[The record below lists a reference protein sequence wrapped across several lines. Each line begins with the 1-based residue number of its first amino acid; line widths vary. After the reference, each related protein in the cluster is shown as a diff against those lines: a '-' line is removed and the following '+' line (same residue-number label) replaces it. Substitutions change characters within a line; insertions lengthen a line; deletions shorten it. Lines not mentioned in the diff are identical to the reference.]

1 MRLGA
6 LCGLLAAVIVGC
18 APTTGPLSPPFEV
31 LVVLDR
37 DARSLLLVP
46 VDSTALAVTIS
57 LGVIAGEPTT
67 LGVRGAVAAI
77 GFDNTDAIV
86 IVDLVQRIPLR
97 TITINATP
105 PIAALAFA
113 PNGIG
118 YAALPR
124 PNRVTTFDPA
134 TGQVIPTIVTG
145 GPQGFAFARGA
156 VFVVLG
162 NRQSCY
168 PLPFPPNCPT
178 TSSWLAPLEGV
189 APFDSI
195 PLPGPGNASSAAVG
209 TDGLLYVLSRGNGD
223 VDGRLSVV
231 DPVQRQEIASFSGL
245 GVFPEYLASDGGDRM
260 LIASRAE
267 GLMVFDT
274 RDRRVVRGAGAGV
287 PLDAPRG
294 VLADALGRIYVL
306 EAGPC
311 VGGAVGQ
318 VRVFGSDLVSRRAI
332 ATGSCPVAMALTEIP
347 AELFG
352 FKP

>member
-1 MRLGA
+1 MRLRA
-6 LCGLLAAVIVGC
+6 QSLLLCAVGVGC
-18 APTTGPLSPPFEV
+18 APTTGPLSPPLEV

-46 VDSTALAVTIS
+46 VDSTALAVTIP
-57 LGVIAGEPTT
+57 LGATAGQPTT

-77 GFDNTDAIV
+77 GFDNADAIV

-97 TITINATP
+97 TINVNATP

-118 YAALPR
+118 YAASPR
-124 PNRVTTFDPA
+124 PNRVTAFDPA
-134 TGQVIPTIVTG
+134 TGQVNPTLVPG
-145 GPQGFAFARGA
+145 GPQGFGFARGA

-168 PLPFPPNCPT
+168 PLPFPAGCPT
-178 TSSWLAPLEGV
+178 TSSWLAPLEGL

-195 PLPGPGNASSAAVG
+195 PLPGPGNASAAALG
-209 TDGLLYVLSRGNGD
+209 SDGLLYVLSRGNGD
-223 VDGRLSVV
+223 VDGRLAVV
-231 DPVQRQEIASFSGL
+231 DPVRRQEIASFSGI
-245 GVFPEYLASDGGDRM
+245 GVYPEFLASDGGDRM

-311 VGGAVGQ
+311 AGGVMGQ

-332 ATGSCPVAMALTEIP
+332 ATGNCPIAMALTEIP
-347 AELFG
+347 ADLFG
-352 FKP
+352 FEP